1 MRSVMRTEYVIE
13 GSRVNT
19 VTCRVAPPPL
29 APGCLLFPDAFEA
42 GSLSDGTCGQRVE
55 QQGAKLAELRVRQ
68 DELRRALDA
77 AQLQPPTR
85 QGWPT
90 LPSSTNGL
98 SAAPG
103 SCVSVSYTA
112 TAGLSSK
119 GVYAARRTPGLVR
132 LDHACPGRDGRALPD
147 VVATVNEVVAR

>member
-90 LPSSTNGL
+90 LPSRSGWPCPRDRPRPLGRLLHT
-98 SAAPG
+98 
-103 SCVSVSYTA
+103 
-112 TAGLSSK
+112 
-119 GVYAARRTPGLVR
+119 LVHEVQVQGR
-132 LDHACPGRDGRALPD
+132 DAILPVFRVPGRQARHPTRAFGQ
-147 VVATVNEVVAR
+147 